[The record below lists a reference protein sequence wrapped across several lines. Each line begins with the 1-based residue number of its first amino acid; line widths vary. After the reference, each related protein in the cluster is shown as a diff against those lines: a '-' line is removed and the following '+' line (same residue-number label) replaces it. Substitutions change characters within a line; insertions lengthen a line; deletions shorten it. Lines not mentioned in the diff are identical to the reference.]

1 MFEKIG
7 RLAETTANKVS
18 LSRRGFLSRLGQRAL
33 VLTGVFGGLL
43 ALPKDALAGG
53 GLAACVSKCCQAA
66 CGKGNK
72 NCSCDPTGALYG
84 SCYNDCIS
92 QGL

>member
-7 RLAETTANKVS
+7 RLAETTAIKVS
-18 LSRRGFLSRLGQRAL
+18 LSRRGFLDRLGQRAL

-53 GLAACVSKCCQAA
+53 VAGCVKKCCEAA
-66 CGKGNK
+66 CGKGTK
-72 NCSCDPTGALYG
+72 NCSCDPTGETYAECVWFCT
-84 SCYNDCIS
+84 SS
-92 QGL
+92 F